1 MLVPVSLL
9 VEPQIGSVPAPVSAA
24 MRRLGTFATEVASL
38 KIVGDPEADDRYY
51 ELGLRKLDSDRRYGR
66 EKGCCSRDHQRSW
79 DRDSVIGSDWFFLH
93 TEFSC

>member
-1 MLVPVSLL
+1 MILVGSCFLL

-51 ELGLRKLDSDRRYGR
+51 ELGLRKLDSDRRSWDR
-66 EKGCCSRDHQRSW
+66 EKGCCSLGITKDLGTIR
-79 DRDSVIGSDWFFLH
+79 
-93 TEFSC
+93 